1 MEFAILFFFQSRED
15 GTLGGF
21 LRLRSTRKL
30 SSSSIQK
37 KIRWIKLSIIHS
49 EKLHKKNVA
58 PGLIYLVVRIFFSH
72 FSEKWNWSPDSRET
86 SLRYDHKLRQIP
98 FFEVGGG
105 FTQKKSWPKMCQR
118 LGGTKKELVPPNL
131 VNFRRPNGSQWKL
144 FELLILKDTDMLKHV
159 CPSQF
164 SGIPLKE
171 KTANSERS
179 ICHPSPKKK
188 RRSYPQDGPRV
199 YHSRPNIGGW
209 FIIRLLK
216 VKNVGPTINIRCIG
230 WNKLPACRS
239 NSPRNYVFFL
249 NRYLCVQISK
259 LQHLHRC
266 IYTNKYTK
274 FHQRIQMPQTVLYYK
289 GCKHIYKRKKTPP
302 HPKPSVWSNVYI
314 ARRLRRKPF

>member
-105 FTQKKSWPKMCQR
+105 FTQKKADLRCVNVSEGPKKSWSLQ
-118 LGGTKKELVPPNL
+118 T
-131 VNFRRPNGSQWKL
+131 S
-144 FELLILKDTDMLKHV
+144 LI
-159 CPSQF
+159 
-164 SGIPLKE
+164 SGDQME
-171 KTANSERS
+171 ANETFWTSDSERHRYAQTCLS
-179 ICHPSPKKK
+179 LPVLWYTLERKNSKLWTFNLPPKPEKK

-239 NSPRNYVFFL
+239 NSPRNYVFFK
-249 NRYLCVQISK
+249 QIFM
-259 LQHLHRC
+259 C
-266 IYTNKYTK
+266 TD
-274 FHQRIQMPQTVLYYK
+274 FQTPAF
-289 GCKHIYKRKKTPP
+289 T
-302 HPKPSVWSNVYI
+302 
-314 ARRLRRKPF
+314 